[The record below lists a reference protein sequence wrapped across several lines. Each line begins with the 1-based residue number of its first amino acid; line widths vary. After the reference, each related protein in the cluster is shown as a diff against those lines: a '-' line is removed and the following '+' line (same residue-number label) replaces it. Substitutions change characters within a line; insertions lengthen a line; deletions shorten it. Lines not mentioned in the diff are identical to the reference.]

1 VSWASPIVSAAA
13 LLVVPATAGA
23 AVGGE
28 GSDAMT
34 LFWQGVNLVLL
45 FGLLVYLTRE
55 PIRKYFQD
63 RREQV
68 RGELDDASRVLSDAE
83 ARLAEW
89 EARAERLDAEVEEI
103 KEKARQRAARE
114 SERILAEAEAS
125 AERIRADA
133 HAAVDQEVSRARA
146 ELRAEA
152 GELATRLAGDLLR
165 QSITE
170 ADQQRLVDEFVARV
184 EASGDASQGGAS

>member
-1 VSWASPIVSAAA
+1 MRPAALALACALPLVVSTPAAA
-13 LLVVPATAGA
+13 SGGEE
-23 AVGGE
+23 VGGW
-28 GSDAMT
+28 T

-45 FGLLVYLTRE
+45 LGLLVYLTRE
-55 PIRKYFQD
+55 PIRKFFHE
-63 RREQV
+63 RREQI
-68 RGELDDASRVLSDAE
+68 RGELDSAAQVLSEAE

-89 EARAERLDAEVEEI
+89 EARAARLDAEVEEI
-103 KEKARQRAARE
+103 KEQARQRATRE

-125 AERIRADA
+125 AERIRVDA

-152 GELATRLAGDLLR
+152 GELATQLAADLLR

-170 ADQQRLVDEFVARV
+170 TDQQKLLDEFVARV
-184 EASGDASQGGAS
+184 EASGDASYGGAS